1 MKYFLEVIFNSHQAV
16 ARQSAGSHQT
26 VTRMSLDSHQIV
38 TRHFKKDDSHT
49 EMKRCE
55 VAR

>member
-16 ARQSAGSHQT
+16 ARQSPGSHQT